1 MLRLVLFVFLLAG
14 VALAF
19 ASIMLALRAAAPDA
33 PETET
38 AMPRPF
44 RLIAFV
50 LLFVLM
56 SGLATG
62 WLGAA

>member
-1 MLRLVLFVFLLAG
+1 MLRLVLFLFLIAG

-19 ASIMLALRAAAPDA
+19 ASVMAALRAAAPNV
-33 PETET
+33 PSTET
-38 AMPRPF
+38 SMPRPF

-56 SGLATG
+56 TGLATG